1 MSTNRSTKPGVS
13 GYGTDQELLLFRKEV
28 ARYHPQ
34 FVVVVV
40 MDNDFETNV
49 RQALF
54 LGYEKPTFK
63 LDNTGGIVLTNTP
76 VPEPN
81 VLVRLVSIPMR
92 HSYVLNQAA
101 RAYEQIKLWQNSL
114 SVNGSRPANVAKA
127 FPANFKESI
136 TAALLL
142 EIQEEARKVDAKLL
156 LVLADRM
163 GELGLRLEE
172 FFRSKHIPTVRL
184 DSRFRLMR
192 KQKTLH
198 LPDGIH
204 WSVLGHQRVADQL
217 LKYIRHENLIAPL
230 SGVITVAGKHCPPAS
245 SKDRSPKRN
254 VFVSAGW

>member
-1 MSTNRSTKPGVS
+1 MVWGWGVQQEETFVALLEKRCPQIEALNLGVS

-54 LGYEKPTFK
+54 LGYEKPRFK

-114 SVNGSRPANVAKA
+114 SVNGSRSANVAKT

-136 TAALLL
+136 TSALLL

-156 LVLADRM
+156 LVLADRT
-163 GELGLRLEE
+163 GELGLRLEK

-184 DSRFRLMR
+184 YSCFPLMR
-192 KQKTLH
+192 KRRHCICLMVSIGLYLDIKGLQINCSNIFSMKT
-198 LPDGIH
+198 
-204 WSVLGHQRVADQL
+204 S
-217 LKYIRHENLIAPL
+217 
-230 SGVITVAGKHCPPAS
+230 
-245 SKDRSPKRN
+245 
-254 VFVSAGW
+254 